1 MSDIIIEPF
10 NSKQHDRQLFNCGIE
25 VLNVYL
31 KQKANQEQKKRLNL
45 TYVAIKSSD
54 TLPKPILGYYTLS
67 NSSVA
72 LHTVQTELKKHTDI
86 MKYHILQQFLNMKI
100 LINGTY
106 FRKPR
111 Y

>member
-72 LHTVQTELKKHTDI
+72 LHTVQTELKKHI
-86 MKYHILQQFLNMKI
+86 KHLKKI
-100 LINGTY
+100 PTRLTEKGCIQT
-106 FRKPR
+106 FSI
-111 Y
+111 